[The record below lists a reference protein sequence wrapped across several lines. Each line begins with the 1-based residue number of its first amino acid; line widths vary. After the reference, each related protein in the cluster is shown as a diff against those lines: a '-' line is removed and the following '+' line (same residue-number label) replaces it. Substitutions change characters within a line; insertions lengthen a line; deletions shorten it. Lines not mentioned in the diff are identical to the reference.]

1 MNKKE
6 FMSQLKRALLPLR
19 QSARQEILTDLEE
32 HFKDGASLGKTD
44 LEVSE
49 ELGNPKELAQQYLTS
64 AKADEKA
71 SIPENVGRGIFVGFG
86 LLLLDAMIV
95 IPIAAGIFAAII
107 GLWAVPISF
116 FASSIAL
123 IIYPFFSV
131 VSMTIPYYL
140 TFMVSIALMGFAAAS
155 GIGLFYLSKHY
166 IKVIVRLAK
175 MHYKMIVGGSRG

>member
-6 FMSQLKRALLPLR
+6 FMSQLKRALMPLR

-44 LEVSE
+44 FEVAE
-49 ELGNPKELAQQYLTS
+49 ELGDPKELAQQYLTS
-64 AKADEKA
+64 ADSAEKA
-71 SIPENVGRGIFVGFG
+71 SLPENVGRGIFVGLG

-95 IPIAAGIFAAII
+95 IPIAASVFAAII
-107 GLWAVPISF
+107 GLWAVPIST

-123 IIYPFFSV
+123 IIYPFFTGV
-131 VSMTIPYYL
+131 LVTIPYYL
-140 TFMVSIALMGFAAAS
+140 TFMISIGLLGFAAAS
-155 GIGLFYLSKHY
+155 GIGLFYLSKYY
-166 IKVIVRLAK
+166 IRFIVRLAR

>member
-1 MNKKE
+1 MNRKE
-6 FMSQLKRALLPLR
+6 FMSQLKRALIPLR

-32 HFKDGASLGKTD
+32 HFKDGAALGKTD
-44 LEVSE
+44 FEVAE

-64 AKADEKA
+64 AKANEKA

-95 IPIAAGIFAAII
+95 IPIAAGIFATII
-107 GLWAVPISF
+107 GLWAVPIST

-123 IIYPFFSV
+123 IIHPFFSV
-131 VSMTIPYYL
+131 VSIGIPYYL
-140 TFMVSIALMGFAAAS
+140 TFLVSIALLGFTAAS
-155 GIGLFYLSKHY
+155 AIGLFYLSKY
-166 IKVIVRLAK
+166 YVKLIVRLAK